1 VKIIDNVLVFTYV
14 QGDKFFVGDGFGFD
28 VFSSVSVLECV
39 NCFFEL
45 TA

>member
-1 VKIIDNVLVFTYV
+1 VKIIDDILIFTYV
-14 QGDKFFVGDGFGFD
+14 QGDKFFVSDGLGFD
-28 VFSSVSVLECV
+28 VFSSVSILKCV